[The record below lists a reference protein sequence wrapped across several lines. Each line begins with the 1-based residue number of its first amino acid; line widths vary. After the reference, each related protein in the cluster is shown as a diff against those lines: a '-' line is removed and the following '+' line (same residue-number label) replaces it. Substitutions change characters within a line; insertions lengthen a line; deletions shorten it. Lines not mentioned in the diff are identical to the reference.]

1 MNSSVRAKP
10 LPPHTEGQP
19 VESRQEKL
27 RRVREQVLNGFYTRT
42 EVLKDVADALLMN
55 PEPFENLNQKQS

>member
-1 MNSSVRAKP
+1 M
-10 LPPHTEGQP
+10 
-19 VESRQEKL
+19 ESRQEKL